1 MSPPPSAMH
10 SMSAARYAKA
20 MPHQPTPIRQ
30 DERRHLARAVI
41 RNPLPRSGSRMAK
54 STRGHDCQQRCD
66 IQVDAVSACMRK
78 IDDMLQQEAGPPPRN
93 HIPPPS
99 YLGIL
104 DNCLPVSIHTPTT
117 GESTVHSTAN
127 TATAA
132 TTASNNAPPALDFTD
147 GRLF

>member
-1 MSPPPSAMH
+1 MSQTPSAMQ
-10 SMSAARYAKA
+10 SMSAAGYAKT

-66 IQVDAVSACMRK
+66 IQVDAVSKCMKK
-78 IDDMLQQEAGPPPRN
+78 IDDMLQQETGPPSN
-93 HIPPPS
+93 DIPPPS

-117 GESTVHSTAN
+117 GENTVHSIAN
-127 TATAA
+127 TATVA